1 MKKYNISKNFYNE
14 GCLLHS
20 HNQDIL
26 DLNKSNIIEI
36 FEKCGIIVFRNFK
49 IDPKTFFY
57 FTKQFTKTFAND
69 AQRRKTRDDNKNI
82 HEVDYGNKEM
92 ALHSEASF
100 SPTWPEIVW
109 FYCDEIQNNSEGQTT
124 FCDGIKLWD
133 SLNLVEKNFFQKNP
147 IKYSIEVPI
156 KKNKNLKKKSGL

>member
-1 MKKYNISKNFYNE
+1 M
-14 GCLLHS
+14 HS
-20 HNQDIL
+20 QNQDLL

-36 FEKCGIIVFRNFK
+36 FEKCGIIIFRNFK
-49 IDPKTFFY
+49 INPKIFFD

-69 AQRRKTRDDNKNI
+69 AQRRKTRDDNRNI

-133 SLNLVEKNFFQKNP
+133 SLNLVEKNFFQKIQLNIP
-147 IKYSIEVPI
+147 
-156 KKNKNLKKKSGL
+156 